1 MRARITNY
9 QNYQNY
15 ETFVIRVVR
24 YDILFIYSFFSF
36 FFTQTLPWWIV
47 SRSFSPETMA
57 VNAAGDEEEGRG
69 SKFFNA
75 AEAVARKLKIIN

>member
-15 ETFVIRVVR
+15 ETVVIR
-24 YDILFIYSFFSF
+24 YDILFIFFFFSF
-36 FFTQTLPWWIV
+36 FFIQTLPWWIV

>member
-15 ETFVIRVVR
+15 ETVVIR
-24 YDILFIYSFFSF
+24 YDILFIVFFLF
-36 FFTQTLPWWIV
+36 FFIQTLPWWIV